1 MKHKLLLFVL
11 LTASLPIFAT
21 GSIKERLSPNETLWF
36 TYPARNWS
44 EQALHIGNGYMGA
57 SFYLSLIHISEPTR
71 RS

>member
-36 TYPARNWS
+36 TYP
-44 EQALHIGNGYMGA
+44 
-57 SFYLSLIHISEPTR
+57 IHNIPGLESVFILTR
-71 RS
+71 VFFEKVFNK